1 MKNRF
6 ILIFSVLLLASTTC
20 YSDNSWKKCDGIS
33 SQVSIQS
40 IQKNGLLYASGTR
53 MWREGQV
60 FHSEPVLYSSADGGS
75 VWQESS
81 HPQCSM
87 LSSYSVLY
95 FAGKRIIASGR
106 KGETQ
111 LDWVGAVCYS
121 DDNGNTWKQS
131 EGIPENISIT
141 SIYASGSLVI
151 ALGQRQWREG
161 YMMYSEPKAYVSLD
175 MGASWNNYVTI
186 TDQLSSVASAIDS
199 NNRILVTGR
208 VGQAQMNWVG
218 GVFYTDNQ
226 GSQWNQSTG
235 IDSDVAITAFA
246 TYKDMLVAFG
256 QKQWMENYQMHSEP
270 KAYVSKDNGQ
280 TWETWMEIPSQLTS
294 ISAVYLEGNNI
305 FLAGRIGEAGL
316 DGVGGVL
323 YTNL

>member
-1 MKNRF
+1 MKKRF
-6 ILIFSVLLLASTTC
+6 VLALSVLLLASITC
-20 YSDNSWKKCDGIS
+20 YSHDWKTCEGIS
-33 SQVSIQS
+33 SQVSIS
-40 IQKNGLLYASGTR
+40 AMQKEGGLYASGTK
-53 MWREGQV
+53 MWREGQA
-60 FHSEPVLYSSADGGS
+60 FHSEPALYTSEDGS
-75 VWQESS
+75 TWQEAIY
-81 HPQCSM
+81 PKCSM
-87 LSSYSVLY
+87 LSSYNVLF
-95 FAGKRIIASGR
+95 FAGKRILAAGR

-186 TDQLSSVASAIDS
+186 TDQLSSISSAIDN

-235 IDSDVAITAFA
+235 IDSDVSITTFA
-246 TYKDMLVAFG
+246 KYKDMLVALG

-270 KAYVSKDNGQ
+270 KAYISKDNGQ
-280 TWETWMEIPSQLTS
+280 TWGAWIEIPSQLTS
-294 ISAVYLEGNNI
+294 ISAVYLEDNKI
-305 FLAGRIGEAGL
+305 FLTGRIGEAGI
-316 DGVGGVL
+316 DWVGGVL

>member
-1 MKNRF
+1 MKKRF
-6 ILIFSVLLLASTTC
+6 VLALSVLLLASITC
-20 YSDNSWKKCDGIS
+20 YSHDWKTCEGIS
-33 SQVSIQS
+33 SQVSIS
-40 IQKNGLLYASGTR
+40 AMQKEGGLYAGGTR
-53 MWREGQV
+53 MWREGQA
-60 FHSEPVLYSSADGGS
+60 FHSEPALYTSEDGS
-75 VWQESS
+75 TWQEAIY
-81 HPQCSM
+81 PKCSM
-87 LSSYSVLY
+87 LSSYNVLF
-95 FAGKRIIASGR
+95 FAGKRILAAGR

-186 TDQLSSVASAIDS
+186 TDQLSSISSAIDN

-270 KAYVSKDNGQ
+270 KAYISKDNGQ
-280 TWETWMEIPSQLTS
+280 TWGAWIEIPSQLTS
-294 ISAVYLEGNNI
+294 ISAVYLEDNKI
-305 FLAGRIGEAGL
+305 FLTGRIGEAGI
-316 DGVGGVL
+316 DWVGGVL